1 MSIYEYF
8 ESVYR
13 NAGIIA
19 QQDEE
24 NRVWEMYSND
34 KEAFEAF
41 VVENNIDL
49 SVSTVYLAE
58 DDFTLWRWDME
69 KHTS

>member
-1 MSIYEYF
+1 MGIYEYF
-8 ESVYR
+8 EAVYR

-34 KEAFEAF
+34 KEAFADF
-41 VVENNIDL
+41 VAKNNIDL
-49 SVSTVYLAE
+49 SISTVYLAE

-69 KHTS
+69 KYTS